1 MNSRLASLV
10 VSLVLLATGTV
21 AFAAAGTG
29 PFKSASSTGSSAA
42 NSQYCPPGT
51 PNAGKPKKPG
61 PSACGEKPKCTKTY
75 RLAYYKRYV
84 RKVTKR
90 RHISKKA
97 KRHMRAIEACM
108 ASASARKKAQRF
120 RKVKLAQHAREAR
133 IKALQEQKH
142 HPQGRG

>member
-1 MNSRLASLV
+1 MSSRLVSLV
-10 VSLVLLATGTV
+10 VSIALLATGAV

-29 PFKSASSTGSSAA
+29 PFTSSSSTGHSAA
-42 NSQYCPPGT
+42 SNQYCPPGT

-61 PSACGEKPKCTKTY
+61 PSACGEKPKCKKTY

-120 RKVKLAQHAREAR
+120 RKVKLAQHARQAR
-133 IKALQEQKH
+133 LQAQQRQH
-142 HPQGRG
+142 TPGRG